1 MWDALWLNG
10 SLATMAGDG
19 LGAIAD
25 GAVAVSDGKIVWAGA
40 RSDLGGAPNTLARTV
55 NDLGGAWLTPG
66 LIDCHTHLVHAG
78 DRAREFALRMA
89 GASYEEIARA
99 GGGILSTVA
108 ATRAADVDEL
118 ARLAA
123 PRLASL
129 MAEGVTTVEIKSGY
143 GLTTASEAAMLR
155 AAAQAAAAA
164 GLRLHRSF
172 LGAHTI
178 PPEYAQRP
186 DEYVARI
193 CYEMLP
199 LVAEEGLADSVDAFV
214 ERIAFTPAQV
224 ARVFEAAT
232 RLGLPVRLHADQITD
247 QGGAALA
254 AQFKALSAD
263 HLEHTSPA
271 GVAAMAAA
279 GTVAVM
285 LPGAYYCLR
294 DTRMPPI
301 AAFREHGVPMAV
313 ATDCNPGTSP
323 LFSLLTAMNMAS
335 VLFRM
340 TATEVLRGVTCV
352 AARVLGLG
360 EVCGRIAPGL
370 AADFAIWRVGDLAE
384 LPYRIGF
391 NPLVGTVVAG
401 HPRARARPHAS
412 IAGTA

>member
-10 SLATMAGDG
+10 SLATMNGDG

-25 GAVAVSDGKIVWAGA
+25 GAVAVGNGRVAWVGA
-40 RSDLGGAPNTLARTV
+40 RSDLRAEPNTLARTV
-55 NDLGGAWLTPG
+55 HDLNGAWLTPG

-99 GGGILSTVA
+99 GGGILSTVT
-108 ATRAADVDEL
+108 ATRAASVDEL

-123 PRLASL
+123 PRLAAL

-143 GLTTASEAAMLR
+143 GLTTAAETAMLR
-155 AAAQAAAAA
+155 AAGQAAETA
-164 GLRLHRSF
+164 GIRLRRSF
-172 LGAHTI
+172 LGAHAV
-178 PPEYAQRP
+178 PPEYAERA

-199 LVAEEGLADSVDAFV
+199 LIAEEGLADCVDAFV

-224 ARVFEAAT
+224 ARVFEAAS
-232 RLGLPVRLHADQITD
+232 RFGLPVRLHADQITD

-254 AQFKALSAD
+254 AQFGALSAD

-271 GVAAMAAA
+271 GVAAMAGA

-285 LPGAYYCLR
+285 LPGAFYCLR
-294 DTRMPPI
+294 DTRVPPI

-313 ATDCNPGTSP
+313 ATDCNPGSSP
-323 LFSLLTAMNMAS
+323 LFSLLTAMNMAC

-340 TATEVLRGVTCV
+340 TATEVMRGVTCV
-352 AARVLGLG
+352 AARALGL
-360 EVCGRIAPGL
+360 EDDCGRLAPGL
-370 AADFAIWRVGDLAE
+370 VADFAIWRVGDLAE

-391 NPLVGTVVAG
+391 NPLVSTVVAG
-401 HPRARARPHAS
+401 HPRARPHSAV
-412 IAGTA
+412 AGTP